1 MTLTPTVVGRDD
13 AGMASAAY
21 TQGLH
26 EIGDGLYAYLQPDGG
41 WGWSNAGLVVDGD
54 ATLLVDTLFDLRL
67 TAAMLDAMRA
77 AVPAA
82 NDISTVVNTHANGD
96 HCWGNQLVRGAEI
109 VGSAACAAEMSELPP
124 SLLAALVASPPEGP
138 AGDLVR
144 SMFGAFDFTGIE
156 IVPPTTTFEGELTL
170 SVGDT
175 EVRLV
180 EVGPAHTRGD
190 VIVHVPAHGV
200 VYTGDI
206 LFNGGHPI
214 VWAGPVANWV
224 AACDRILALDAPSIV
239 PGHGPL
245 CGPEAVQ
252 AQRDY
257 FTYLVEEVRPRA
269 EAGMDPLEA
278 ARDIDLDPL
287 GRLGEPERFVANVA
301 AVYRDLGAA
310 APADA
315 AAILAQMADYGAG

>member
-1 MTLTPTVVGRDD
+1 MGRDD
-13 AGMASAAY
+13 GSIASAPY

-41 WGWSNAGLVVDGD
+41 WGWSNAGLVVEGD
-54 ATLLVDTLFDLRL
+54 ASLLVDTLFDLKL
-67 TAAMLDAMRA
+67 TAAMLDTMRA

-109 VGSAACAAEMSELPP
+109 VGSAACAAEMTELPP
-124 SLLAALVASPPEGP
+124 ALLAALTASPPEGP

-144 SMFGAFDFTGIE
+144 SMFGAFDFSGIE
-156 IVPPTTTFEGELTL
+156 IVPPTTTFDGELTL

-214 VWAGPVANWV
+214 VWAGPVGNWV
-224 AACDRILALDAPSIV
+224 AACDRILALGAPTVV

-257 FTYLVEEVRPRA
+257 FTYLVGEVRPRA
-269 EAGMDPLEA
+269 DAGMDPLA
-278 ARDIDLDPL
+278 AAHDIDLGPYA
-287 GRLGEPERFVANVA
+287 GLGEPERFVANVA
-301 AVYRDLGAA
+301 AVYRDLGRP

-315 AAILAQMADYGAG
+315 AAVLAQMAEYHAARA

>member
-1 MTLTPTVVGRDD
+1 
-13 AGMASAAY
+13 MASAPY

-54 ATLLVDTLFDLRL
+54 ASLLVDTLFDLKL

-82 NDISTVVNTHANGD
+82 DDISTVVNTHANGD

-109 VGSAACAAEMSELPP
+109 VGSAACAAEMAELPP
-124 SLLAALVASPPEGP
+124 ALLAALAASPPEGP

-156 IVPPTTTFEGELTL
+156 IVPPTTTFDGELTL

-224 AACDRILALDAPSIV
+224 AACERILALDAPTVV

-245 CGPEAVQ
+245 CGPEAVR

-257 FTYLVEEVRPRA
+257 FTYLVDEVRPRA
-269 EAGMDPLEA
+269 DAGMDPLA
-278 ARDIDLDPL
+278 AAQDIDLGPYA
-287 GRLGEPERFVANVA
+287 GLGEPERFVANVA
-301 AVYRDLGAA
+301 AVYRDLGRP

-315 AAILAQMADYGAG
+315 AGVLAQMAEYHAARA

>member
-1 MTLTPTVVGRDD
+1 
-13 AGMASAAY
+13 MASAPY

-54 ATLLVDTLFDLRL
+54 ASLLVDTLFDLKL
-67 TAAMLDAMRA
+67 TAAMLDTMRA

-109 VGSAACAAEMSELPP
+109 VGSAACAAEMTELPP
-124 SLLAALVASPPEGP
+124 ALLAALAASPPEGP

-156 IVPPTTTFEGELTL
+156 VVPPTTTFDGELTL

-190 VIVHVPAHGV
+190 VVVHVPAHGV

-214 VWAGPVANWV
+214 VWAGPVDRWV
-224 AACDRILALDAPSIV
+224 AACDLILALDAPTVV

-257 FTYLVEEVRPRA
+257 FTYLVDQVRPRA
-269 EAGMDPLEA
+269 DAGLDPLA
-278 ARDIDLDPL
+278 AAHDIDLGPYA
-287 GRLGEPERFVANVA
+287 GLGEPERFVANVA
-301 AVYRDLGAA
+301 AVYRDLGRP

-315 AAILAQMADYGAG
+315 AGILAQMAEYDAARA

>member
-1 MTLTPTVVGRDD
+1 
-13 AGMASAAY
+13 MASAPY

-54 ATLLVDTLFDLRL
+54 ASLLVDTLFDLKL
-67 TAAMLDAMRA
+67 TAAMLDTMRA

-109 VGSAACAAEMSELPP
+109 VGSAACAAEMTELPP
-124 SLLAALVASPPEGP
+124 ALLAALTASPPEGP
-138 AGDLVR
+138 AGDLLR
-144 SMFGAFDFTGIE
+144 SMFGAFDFSGIE
-156 IVPPTTTFEGELTL
+156 VVPPTTTFDGELTL

-190 VIVHVPAHGV
+190 VIVHVPAQGV

-214 VWAGPVANWV
+214 VWAGPVGNWV
-224 AACDRILALDAPSIV
+224 AACDRILALDAPTVV

-257 FTYLVEEVRPRA
+257 FTYLVDEVRPRA
-269 EAGMDPLEA
+269 AAGMDPLA
-278 ARDIDLDPL
+278 AAHDIDLGPYA
-287 GRLGEPERFVANVA
+287 GLGEPERFVANVA
-301 AVYRDLGAA
+301 AVYRDLGRP

-315 AAILAQMADYGAG
+315 AAVLAQMAEYHATRA

>member
-1 MTLTPTVVGRDD
+1 
-13 AGMASAAY
+13 
-21 TQGLH
+21 
-26 EIGDGLYAYLQPDGG
+26 
-41 WGWSNAGLVVDGD
+41 
-54 ATLLVDTLFDLRL
+54 
-67 TAAMLDAMRA
+67 
-77 AVPAA
+77 
-82 NDISTVVNTHANGD
+82 
-96 HCWGNQLVRGAEI
+96 
-109 VGSAACAAEMSELPP
+109 
-124 SLLAALVASPPEGP
+124 
-138 AGDLVR
+138 
-144 SMFGAFDFTGIE
+144 MFGAFDFTGIE
-156 IVPPTTTFEGELTL
+156 IVPPTTTFDGELTL

-224 AACDRILALDAPSIV
+224 AACERILALDAPTVV

-245 CGPEAVQ
+245 CGPEAVR

-257 FTYLVEEVRPRA
+257 FTYLVDEVRPRA
-269 EAGMDPLEA
+269 DAGMDPLA
-278 ARDIDLDPL
+278 AAQDIDLGPYS
-287 GRLGEPERFVANVA
+287 GLGEPERFVANVA
-301 AVYRDLGAA
+301 AVYRDLGRP

-315 AAILAQMADYGAG
+315 AGVLAQMAEYHAARA

>member
-1 MTLTPTVVGRDD
+1 
-13 AGMASAAY
+13 MASALY

-54 ATLLVDTLFDLRL
+54 ASLLVDTLFDLKL

-82 NDISTVVNTHANGD
+82 DDISTVVNTHANGD

-109 VGSAACAAEMSELPP
+109 VGSAACAAEMAELPP
-124 SLLAALVASPPEGP
+124 ALLAALAASPPEGP

-156 IVPPTTTFEGELTL
+156 IVPPTTTFDGELTL

-224 AACDRILALDAPSIV
+224 AACERILALDAPTVV

-245 CGPEAVQ
+245 CGPEAVR

-257 FTYLVEEVRPRA
+257 FTYLVDEVRPRA
-269 EAGMDPLEA
+269 DAGMDPLA
-278 ARDIDLDPL
+278 AAQDIDLGPYA
-287 GRLGEPERFVANVA
+287 GLGEPERFVANVA
-301 AVYRDLGAA
+301 AVYRDLGRP

-315 AAILAQMADYGAG
+315 AGVLAQMAEYHAARA

>member
-1 MTLTPTVVGRDD
+1 
-13 AGMASAAY
+13 MASAPY

-54 ATLLVDTLFDLRL
+54 ASLLVDTLFDLKL

-82 NDISTVVNTHANGD
+82 DDISTVVNTHANGD

-109 VGSAACAAEMSELPP
+109 VGSAACAAEMAELPP
-124 SLLAALVASPPEGP
+124 ALLAALAASPPEGP

-156 IVPPTTTFEGELTL
+156 IVPPTTTFDGELTL

-224 AACDRILALDAPSIV
+224 AACERILALDAPTVV

-245 CGPEAVQ
+245 CGPEAVR

-257 FTYLVEEVRPRA
+257 FTYLVDEVRPRA
-269 EAGMDPLEA
+269 DAGMDPLA
-278 ARDIDLDPL
+278 AAQDIDLGPYS
-287 GRLGEPERFVANVA
+287 GLGEPERFVANVA
-301 AVYRDLGAA
+301 AVYRDLGRP

-315 AAILAQMADYGAG
+315 AGVLAQMAEYHAARA